1 MAPREP
7 RKELEP
13 KDWIREIDLGIEF
26 REKVGQSGNWAKYNK
41 YYCGDFKKN
50 LVPVNLIFANGKILV
65 PKCYFRNPRVKVVA
79 KHPKDWYAS
88 RITEAMD
95 NHLIKELRM
104 KWVMKKMIEDT
115 YVTGI
120 GFNKLGFDSEYGF
133 PPDTEEDTT
142 VVTEEGLERNIEYNV
157 NIKRGFPWLGRIE
170 PPDII
175 VPWGSV
181 SSGDPE
187 ITGIPWMAHRFVRHI
202 DDVIQDTKYEKKAIK
217 ELKEKGGTR
226 RPDIE
231 YSRGSEREENLDYIE
246 MFEIKDY
253 ATNKIY
259 VVAREFENFFI
270 NQDDELQIDGFNY
283 TRLVF
288 NTHPQYFWPISDIKN
303 LEPLQLSLNLAFTIL
318 DRHIR
323 LALKKVLVQKGTVES
338 AELDKLTSDVIAA
351 AVMTN
356 GNPNECVRDFNITV
370 PQELF
375 QYINECRKTLRE
387 LVGYSRN
394 EAGEFDQ
401 SSRRTAT
408 EAKFVKQGSETRS
421 SERRDQVA
429 DVFERNIA
437 KMNQIIFTH
446 WTADKPQVVRIIGE
460 DGVQYWVE
468 YTGEEIKGE
477 YDLVINAEEAQPVDS
492 QKMTEDALALLQN
505 IAQDEDFS
513 PEERKNVK
521 RALYAQFAHLGFDLE
536 KALAPKEGMGMNP
549 EQPVPMREWANGM
562 EKGKKDVAMKKAQA
576 GKQVA

>member
-1 MAPREP
+1 MPREP
-7 RKELEP
+7 REKLEA
-13 KDWIREIDLGIEF
+13 KDWIKEIDLGIEF
-26 REKVGQSGNWAKYNK
+26 REKVGQSKNWAKYNK
-41 YYCGDFKKN
+41 YYVGDFKKG
-50 LVPVNLIFANGKILV
+50 LVPVNLIFANGKIMV

-79 KHPKDWYAS
+79 KKPKYWYSA
-88 RITEAMD
+88 RVTEAAD
-95 NHLIKELRM
+95 NYLIKELRM
-104 KWVMKKMIEDT
+104 KWTMKKTIEDT
-115 YVTGI
+115 YTAGI
-120 GFNKLGFDSEYGF
+120 GFNKLGYDSEYGF

-142 VVTEEGLERNIEYNV
+142 VVTEKGLERNIEYNM
-157 NIKRGFPWLGRIE
+157 NIKRGFPWLGRVE

-175 VPWGSV
+175 VPWGTI

-202 DDVIQDTKYEKKAIK
+202 DDAIQDKKYEKKAIAA
-217 ELKEKGGTR
+217 LKDKGGTR
-226 RPDIE
+226 RPDVE
-231 YSRGSEREENLDYIE
+231 YKRNTEREEDTDYIE

-253 ATNKIY
+253 ATGKII
-259 VVAREFENFFI
+259 VVAREFDEFFV
-270 NQDDELQIDGFNY
+270 NQDDELQIEGFNY

-288 NTHPQYFWPISDIKN
+288 NTHPKYFWPISDIKN

-318 DRHIR
+318 DRHVR
-323 LALKKVLVQKGTVES
+323 LSLKKLLVERDTIKQ

-351 AVMTN
+351 AILVD
-356 GNPNECVRDFNITV
+356 GNPGECLKDFNITV
-370 PQELF
+370 PQELY

-408 EAKFVKQGSETRS
+408 EANLVKQGSETRS

-446 WTADKPQVVRIIGE
+446 WGADNPQVARVIGE

-468 YTGEEIKGE
+468 YTGEDIKGE
-477 YDLVINAEEAQPVDS
+477 YDLEINAEEAQPIDS
-492 QKMTEDALALLQN
+492 ARMTEDALALLQN
-505 IAQDEDFS
+505 LAQDEDFS
-513 PEERKNVK
+513 SEEKKNVK
-521 RALYAQFAHLGFDLE
+521 RALYAQFTHLGFDLE

-549 EQPVPMREWANGM
+549 EQPIPMNEWANKM
-562 EKGKKDVAMKKAQA
+562 DKGKQDIAGKKAQA
-576 GKQVA
+576 GVEVA